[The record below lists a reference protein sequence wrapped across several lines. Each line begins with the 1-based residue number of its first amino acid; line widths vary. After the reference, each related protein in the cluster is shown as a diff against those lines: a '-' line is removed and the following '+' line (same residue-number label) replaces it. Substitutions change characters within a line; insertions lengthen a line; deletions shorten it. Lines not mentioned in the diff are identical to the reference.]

1 MRYKLTIAYD
11 GAYFHGFQRQKDLIS
26 VQEEIEKALS
36 IIMKEPITINGSGRT
51 DAGVHAVGQVIDF
64 KTIRNV
70 PCNNLMKIMNKK
82 YYFFL
87 KLIKYFFPHSK
98 Y

>member
-36 IIMKEPITINGSGRT
+36 IIMKESFI
-51 DAGVHAVGQVIDF
+51 
-64 KTIRNV
+64 
-70 PCNNLMKIMNKK
+70 
-82 YYFFL
+82 
-87 KLIKYFFPHSK
+87 
-98 Y
+98 